1 MIDVY
6 VSAES
11 SKDVPCKGEI
21 LGNHIG
27 GLESSYD
34 ILMITQAFHICDC
47 AGMFLQTDK
56 RAHLS
61 QWTTLWI

>member
-11 SKDVPCKGEI
+11 SKDVHCKGEI

-27 GLESSYD
+27 GLESS
-34 ILMITQAFHICDC
+34 
-47 AGMFLQTDK
+47 
-56 RAHLS
+56 
-61 QWTTLWI
+61 